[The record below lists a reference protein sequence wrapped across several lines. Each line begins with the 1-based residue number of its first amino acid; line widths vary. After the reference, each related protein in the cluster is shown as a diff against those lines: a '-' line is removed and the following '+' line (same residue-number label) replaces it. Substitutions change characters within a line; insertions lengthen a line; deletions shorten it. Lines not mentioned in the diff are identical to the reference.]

1 MHYVKVM
8 VGWILVLLGWGCQ
21 PEAPVL
27 SVITIDGEALRSPV
41 NPSLYGLSLEE
52 VNHALDGGLYAELIQ
67 NRSFEDGVPPLN
79 CPYDF
84 ASNLLSTP
92 NGWSLPFI
100 RPDSIVGWHPL
111 TTDTHLYIDT
121 QGTINEYNRR
131 SLLVSSVPTD
141 GKSGGVYAT
150 GYKGISIRKGET
162 YVLSFFAKG
171 ASMVPKEIQVA
182 LAD

>member
-1 MHYVKVM
+1 MLHYVKVM

-131 SLLVSSVPTD
+131 SLSLPFQQMARVVAFMQRATKGFLF
-141 GKSGGVYAT
+141 GKE
-150 GYKGISIRKGET
+150 RPM
-162 YVLSFFAKG
+162 FFLFLLRG
-171 ASMVPKEIQVA
+171 LLWFPKRFRS
-182 LAD
+182 L